1 MTVARQI
8 LGRDAEQ
15 LVADRLAQAG
25 WRIVAR
31 NARVPDVR
39 GEIDVIAVGGGDLVF
54 VEVKARRAGTAF
66 GPETPVGA
74 VRFAKQRKLRA
85 LAAAW
90 LRERGYDVPRHRDL
104 RFDVVGLRLDA
115 AGRVVDYEHLR
126 GAF

>member
-1 MTVARQI
+1 MTAARQR
-8 LGRDAEQ
+8 LGRDAEA
-15 LVADRLAQAG
+15 LVAERLERAG

-31 NARVPDVR
+31 NVRVGDVR
-39 GEIDVIAVGGGDLVF
+39 GEIDLIALDGPALVF
-54 VEVKARRAGTAF
+54 LEVKARRPGPGP
-66 GPETPVGA
+66 GPETPAMAVGP
-74 VRFAKQRKLRA
+74 RKRTKLRG

-115 AGRVVDYEHLR
+115 GGRVTEYEHLR